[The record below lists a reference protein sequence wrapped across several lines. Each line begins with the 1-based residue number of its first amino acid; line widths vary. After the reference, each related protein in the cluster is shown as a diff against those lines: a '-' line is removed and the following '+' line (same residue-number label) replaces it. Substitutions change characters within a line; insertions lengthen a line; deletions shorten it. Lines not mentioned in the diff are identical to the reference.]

1 MAELMG
7 AANRVPGYDNTN
19 SSRTQLAPARSGNPQ
34 VQNVPDPSRV
44 ARADARTEQQT
55 ADQGLDSNALR
66 YDSNLQTFLE
76 QLRQTPE
83 LSQIMSK
90 TLLLLKGMVSAPG
103 LQEGIAQEMAQLL
116 DMLKLDERSLRKFFM
131 EQVRGNNRFSGALF
145 SLLRQAYGQLS
156 SEHARQAILEFARR
170 YSDFSSTGH
179 IGKNMLTLLKQ
190 MDDYL
195 PRSWRSQLEEMTA
208 RLENGLQAGTREE
221 NLTLLQREVVPYLG
235 RYVERAHDFGPLR
248 SLLNLLVLNIARYED
263 GAEGP
268 LLASFRQ
275 LGRYGELLSGLNKLD
290 DEAILKLLKENDFAR
305 AAASPFVQGL
315 ARAAD
320 QAMRGMLGTDAQE
333 AFEEIIRALL
343 VNESVYMPLH
353 HMMLPV
359 EWNGKMMYSEL
370 WVDPDAEDGRQGAG
384 QRGER
389 TQFLFKLDLE
399 SLGLVEVTLAAQEGQ
414 VELHIYG
421 PEAVASNSAI
431 VAEDMREILSR
442 HQLLGKNVQVSKLE
456 TPLALTQVFPNLF
469 EGKQGVNVKV

>member
-7 AANRVPGYDNTN
+7 AANRVPGYDSANN
-19 SSRTQLAPARSGNPQ
+19 NRTQLVPSRSGDPQ

-44 ARADARTEQQT
+44 VRADAKTEQQT
-55 ADQGLDSNALR
+55 ADQGLESNVLR

-90 TLLLLKGMVSAPG
+90 TILMLKGMVSVPG

-116 DMLKLDERSLRKFFM
+116 DMLKLDEQSLREFFM

-145 SLLRQAYGQLS
+145 SLLRQAYSQLS
-156 SEHARQAILEFARR
+156 SGHARQAILEFARR

-190 MDDYL
+190 MEDYL
-195 PRSWRSQLEEMTA
+195 PKSWRGQLEDMAT

-221 NLTLLQREVVPYLG
+221 NLGLLQREVVPYLG

-268 LLASFRQ
+268 LLAAFRQ
-275 LGRYGELLSGLNKLD
+275 LGRYGDLLSGLNKLD
-290 DEAILKLLKENDFAR
+290 DTAILKLLKENDFAR
-305 AAASPFVQGL
+305 AAASPFVQGM
-315 ARAAD
+315 ARAAG
-320 QAMRGMLGTDAQE
+320 QAMKGELGTDAWE
-333 AFEEIIRALL
+333 SFAELIRALL

-353 HMMLPV
+353 HMMFPV
-359 EWNGKMMYSEL
+359 EWDGKMMYSEL

-384 QRGER
+384 QNGEKV
-389 TQFLFKLDLE
+389 QFLFKLDVE
-399 SLGLVEVTLAAQEGQ
+399 SLGVVEVTLAAREDQ

-421 PEAVASNSAI
+421 PEAVSGNSAI

-442 HQLLGKNVQVSKLE
+442 HQLSGKNIQVSKLE